1 MSSSIDAYYPLGS
14 AACCTPSLLLES
26 GSAWELERCDCV
38 QSGDINCGGIET
50 HRFLTGFD
58 RWRLVAY
65 DGAIA
70 AHPMPRSYGVRSAAI
85 FVLIKESKSLGR
97 MQNMRMV

>member
-1 MSSSIDAYYPLGS
+1 MPIYSTSMTLPHSAKVPASTVMLTLTNGCTGWAEAVLVSSSIDAYYPLGS

-38 QSGDINCGGIET
+38 QSGDTNCGGMST

-58 RWRLVAY
+58 HWR
-65 DGAIA
+65 
-70 AHPMPRSYGVRSAAI
+70 
-85 FVLIKESKSLGR
+85 
-97 MQNMRMV
+97 